1 LEAYGGVL
9 GEKPL
14 QVLVR
19 ASAGEIIEDGHIPT
33 QGSKMEGRVDTDEA
47 GAASDQDRRH
57 RSVTKEGGEGDL
69 DRIRSDIL
77 IVKSRRA

>member
-1 LEAYGGVL
+1 MEAYGGML

-19 ASAGEIIEDGHIPT
+19 ASAREIIEDGHIPT
-33 QGSKMEGRVDTDEA
+33 QGSEMDGRVDTDEA

-57 RSVTKEGGEGDL
+57 RSVTKEGGKGDR
-69 DRIRSDIL
+69 DRIRIDIL
-77 IVKSRRA
+77 IVESGRS

>member
-1 LEAYGGVL
+1 L

-57 RSVTKEGGEGDL
+57 RSVTK
-69 DRIRSDIL
+69 DRKKENKKGIRIGIQIAQSG
-77 IVKSRRA
+77 RA